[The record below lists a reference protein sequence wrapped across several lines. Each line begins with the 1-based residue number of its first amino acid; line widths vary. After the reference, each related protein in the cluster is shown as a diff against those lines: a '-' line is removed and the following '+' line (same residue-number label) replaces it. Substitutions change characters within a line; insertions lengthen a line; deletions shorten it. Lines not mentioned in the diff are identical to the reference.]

1 MILGHLLLLSSFTL
15 IGPAPWLIPSPS
27 LPLTICAL
35 FIQGA
40 GSATVVVSS
49 YSACLLSTLSI
60 PSPKYPD
67 SVSTFSLVSG
77 VWTSAFALGN
87 FVGPSIAG
95 VLYDQVGFRWGTAPV
110 QGVILL
116 MVVVTSLAKLY
127 QDKTRQRVFNN
138 QLYEELG

>member
-1 MILGHLLLLSSFTL
+1 MILGHLLLLAAFTL
-15 IGPAPWLIPSPS
+15 IGPAPWLMGSPS

-35 FIQGA
+35 FLQGA

-77 VWTSAFALGN
+77 VWTSSFALGN
-87 FVGPSIAG
+87 FVGPTIAG
-95 VLYDQVGFRWGTAPV
+95 MLYDQVGFRWGTAPV
-110 QGVILL
+110 QAVLLL

-127 QDKTRQRVFNN
+127 QTRKRQRVFNN